1 MQQPNGVLQ
10 VAGEMLSI
18 VVLALTGRFI
28 GFAQATLESSVP
40 LTTERSLSHFADIL
54 SVFTRFGNAGLLLSV
69 LLGASLVRI
78 GIAYANRSVLLGLR
92 DMAGLA
98 EEDLSWSQRTV
109 RLPIAIAYRSLS
121 GIATFVGA
129 IALAICFR
137 LLNPENP
144 FGFAEFGAYVQS
156 INNGITYGSVGALVV
171 LFGLYGLAL
180 AIIGYIASPA
190 VLSLE
195 EIASGCRPE
204 RSAPPRQKKV
214 WARAP
219 TARKAPTFGADAPV
233 LVGGCTGALGR
244 AGRPATK

>member
-1 MQQPNGVLQ
+1 MQQTNGILQ
-10 VAGEMLSI
+10 VVGEMVSI

-28 GFAQATLESSVP
+28 GFAQATLESGVP
-40 LTTERSLSHFADIL
+40 LTVDRALSHFADIL

-69 LLGASLVRI
+69 LVGAALIRI

-109 RLPIAIAYRSLS
+109 RLPIAIVYRSLS

-137 LLNPENP
+137 LFNPENP
-144 FGFAEFGAYVQS
+144 FGFVELGAYVQS
-156 INNGITYGSVGALVV
+156 INNGITYGSVGALLV
-171 LFGLYGLAL
+171 LFALYGMAL
-180 AIIGYIASPA
+180 AVIGYIASPA

-195 EIASGCRPE
+195 EMASGCRPD
-204 RSAPPRQKKV
+204 R
-214 WARAP
+214 RAP
-219 TARKAPTFGADAPV
+219 TRQRSVSASA
-233 LVGGCTGALGR
+233 
-244 AGRPATK
+244 

>member
-10 VAGEMLSI
+10 VVGEMVSI

-28 GFAQATLESSVP
+28 GFAQATLESGVP
-40 LTTERSLSHFADIL
+40 LTVDRALGHFTDIL

-69 LLGASLVRI
+69 LVGAALIRI

-98 EEDLSWSQRTV
+98 EEELSWSQRTV
-109 RLPIAIAYRSLS
+109 RLPIAIVYRSLS

-137 LLNPENP
+137 LFNPENP
-144 FGFAEFGAYVQS
+144 FGFAELGAYVQS

-171 LFGLYGLAL
+171 LFALYGMAL

-195 EIASGCRPE
+195 EMASGCRPE
-204 RSAPPRQKKV
+204 RRTPIRPKSVGASA
-214 WARAP
+214 
-219 TARKAPTFGADAPV
+219 
-233 LVGGCTGALGR
+233 
-244 AGRPATK
+244 